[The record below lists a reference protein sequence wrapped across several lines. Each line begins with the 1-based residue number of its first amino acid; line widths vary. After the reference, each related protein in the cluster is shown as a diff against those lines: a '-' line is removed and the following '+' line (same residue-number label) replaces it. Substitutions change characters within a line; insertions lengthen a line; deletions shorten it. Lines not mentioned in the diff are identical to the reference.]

1 MPRIW
6 QEGRPLFSFD
16 YFFDFSYFLF
26 AYLIVLFFVLFIKI
40 HLMDKINS
48 QDKEINVGNCCLY
61 LFILKLL
68 SV

>member
-16 YFFDFSYFLF
+16 YFLDFSFLF
-26 AYLIVLFFVLFIKI
+26 AYLIVLFFVLFLKI

-48 QDKEINVGNCCLY
+48 HDKEINVGNYCLY
-61 LFILKLL
+61 LFMFKLL

>member
-1 MPRIW
+1 MLRIW

-16 YFFDFSYFLF
+16 YFLGFSYFLF
-26 AYLIVLFFVLFIKI
+26 AYLIVLFFVLFLKI

-48 QDKEINVGNCCLY
+48 QDKEINVGNYCLY
-61 LFILKLL
+61 LFIFKLL